1 MACCLLFLFLPETSF
16 LLEEISLITFKNRMV
31 NMNNLH
37 TSEYKEANILGSIV
51 KIRPRRRQG
60 PNPLIEGV
68 KKFQDELRKFQEQQQ
83 QSLKISQK

>member
-1 MACCLLFLFLPETSF
+1 
-16 LLEEISLITFKNRMV
+16 
-31 NMNNLH
+31 MNNLH

-83 QSLKISQK
+83 QSLKISQKWPYKGGNVPDIQRLKGLQEQLK

>member
-1 MACCLLFLFLPETSF
+1 MSS
-16 LLEEISLITFKNRMV
+16 IN
-31 NMNNLH
+31 

-60 PNPLIEGV
+60 ANPLLEGV
-68 KKFQDELRKFQEQQQ
+68 KKFQEELKKFQEQQQ